1 MHVSI
6 AYACQEYKTSMAEIS
21 GPVIPLTLFSTKSMC
36 CAQQSRQHLWKNH
49 VDTFNVVYNTPC
61 YYFGSVVCS
70 YQPHP
75 FRAQGSLH
83 KALR

>member
-6 AYACQEYKTSMAEIS
+6 AYACQEYKTGMAEIS
-21 GPVIPLTLFSTKSMC
+21 GPVIPLTLFSTKSM
-36 CAQQSRQHLWKNH
+36 WKNH

-61 YYFGSVVCS
+61 YYFGSVACF